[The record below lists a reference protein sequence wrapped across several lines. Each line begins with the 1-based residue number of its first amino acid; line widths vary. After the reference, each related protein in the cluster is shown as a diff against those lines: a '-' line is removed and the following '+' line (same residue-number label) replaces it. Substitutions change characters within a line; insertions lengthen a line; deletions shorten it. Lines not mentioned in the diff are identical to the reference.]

1 MFRMNNDI
9 RDRRTPMRTSRWLAL
24 SLGLFAC
31 LVAGVV
37 DAHAQGFQERKGR
50 VEQELEKTDRQMEF
64 VADRAVGADLP
75 RARKLFEEAK
85 GLQSRAWSV
94 FRRVGGDTSA
104 ADAEANFRQSLTL
117 TLRARDLV
125 HRAAQQLREDLSFEE
140 NARRT
145 LERLRD
151 RISRVEDSQASSVSQ
166 ARQLMEQAEKHFRD
180 GRFEQALRL
189 AQNASS
195 LLEGA
200 GSGENVTDLG
210 GLLERMRD
218 RLERAREAAAGDPVA
233 ERAVAQAANRLRQ
246 AVRAAENDRPRL
258 AEQHLQDV
266 RRLLDRVMRR
276 ESGPQIEATQV
287 ERALERLDANLARIH
302 DRVGGN
308 PPRELARLV
317 TKAEEAR
324 DRARR
329 ELGAGNL
336 EGAVQQVRAATDL
349 LARIQRMLGRG

>member
-1 MFRMNNDI
+1 
-9 RDRRTPMRTSRWLAL
+9 
-24 SLGLFAC
+24 
-31 LVAGVV
+31 
-37 DAHAQGFQERKGR
+37 
-50 VEQELEKTDRQMEF
+50 
-64 VADRAVGADLP
+64 
-75 RARKLFEEAK
+75 
-85 GLQSRAWSV
+85 
-94 FRRVGGDTSA
+94 
-104 ADAEANFRQSLTL
+104 
-117 TLRARDLV
+117 
-125 HRAAQQLREDLSFEE
+125 
-140 NARRT
+140 
-145 LERLRD
+145 
-151 RISRVEDSQASSVSQ
+151 
-166 ARQLMEQAEKHFRD
+166 
-180 GRFEQALRL
+180 
-189 AQNASS
+189 
-195 LLEGA
+195 
-200 GSGENVTDLG
+200 
-210 GLLERMRD
+210 MRD
-218 RLERAREAAAGDPVA
+218 QLERAREAAAGDPVA
-233 ERAVAQAANRLRQ
+233 ERAVAQAENRLRQ

-276 ESGPQIEATQV
+276 ESGPQIEAPQV